1 MNSFNPLSA
10 YNNSYLNKDALSSPL
25 SIDRFKNTV
34 TMLNVTLEEPVMEN
48 LKLFREKL
56 LDKAKEVEF
65 KDSYNYK
72 PSFVAYDYYGDINL
86 GYLILYVNDF
96 YCKREFV
103 NKRKHTLLIPDK
115 NSILNLYKF
124 QQQNSKVINR
134 SVTPDET
141 TLYKL

>member
-56 LDKAKEVEF
+56 LDKTKE
-65 KDSYNYK
+65 
-72 PSFVAYDYYGDINL
+72 
-86 GYLILYVNDF
+86 
-96 YCKREFV
+96 
-103 NKRKHTLLIPDK
+103 LLP
-115 NSILNLYKF
+115 
-124 QQQNSKVINR
+124 
-134 SVTPDET
+134 TTET
-141 TLYKL
+141 TKVTTENTPKGTIKTTETPT